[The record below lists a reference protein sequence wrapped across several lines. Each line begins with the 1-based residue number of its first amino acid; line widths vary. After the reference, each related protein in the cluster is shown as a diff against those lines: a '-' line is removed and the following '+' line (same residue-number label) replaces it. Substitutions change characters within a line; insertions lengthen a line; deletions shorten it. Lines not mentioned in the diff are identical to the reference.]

1 MVKSKIRSFGTKKKE
16 IEKRES
22 EIKNLSDI
30 IDNYERS
37 TKCTICF
44 IAKRDTLIIGCYH
57 LDICHDCASELERF
71 RIKKCPRCQKPY
83 EKTQRVN
90 HPLQ

>member
-1 MVKSKIRSFGTKKKE
+1 MC
-16 IEKRES
+16 
-22 EIKNLSDI
+22 I
-30 IDNYERS
+30 ICLTAR
-37 TKCTICF
+37 
-44 IAKRDTLIIGCYH
+44 RDTLIIGCYH